1 MSRAQR
7 IDDVSCAI
15 CMDPLFNKLNDLD
28 EVCHTAA
35 PNCGES
41 LVHLLLDVLA
51 PVAEALLPDT
61 PSHCAL
67 RYIKPREAMERAD
80 AQATSSTKNAYSSG
94 SERRRTRGSTTPANM
109 KTARTRRPDPKHP

>member
-1 MSRAQR
+1 MPRAQR

-41 LVHLLLDVLA
+41 LVHLLLSVHV
-51 PVAEALLPDT
+51 PVAEALLPVT
-61 PSHCAL
+61 PSHSL
-67 RYIKPREAMERAD
+67 RLSICRA
-80 AQATSSTKNAYSSG
+80 
-94 SERRRTRGSTTPANM
+94 TRSDG
-109 KTARTRRPDPKHP
+109 ARGR